1 MIVGARAVAW
11 LLLVA
16 VLIVNLVP
24 PDLRPTSS
32 APHDVEHF
40 VVFLLMGAAFGYGYR
55 GHQWSLGWLG
65 VAYTAIIEILQ
76 LFVPGRHAR
85 VSDFVVD
92 ALAFCIGIALGT
104 LLSRRSNLTSA
115 PPRH

>member
-16 VLIVNLVP
+16 VLIVNVVP

-40 VVFLLMGAAFGYGYR
+40 VIFLLMGAAFAFGYR
-55 GHQWSLGWLG
+55 GHQWSLGFLG
-65 VAYTAIIEILQ
+65 VGYTAIIEILQ
-76 LFVPGRHAR
+76 IFVPGRHAR

-92 ALAFCIGIALGT
+92 AVAFCVGIAVVT
-104 LLSRRSNLTSA
+104 LLRARTKGMSL
-115 PPRH
+115 

>member
-16 VLIVNLVP
+16 VLVVNLVP

-32 APHDVEHF
+32 APHNVEHF

-55 GHQWSLGWLG
+55 DHQWSLGCLG

-92 ALAFCIGIALGT
+92 ALAFCIGIAVAA
-104 LLSRRSNLTSA
+104 LLSARARA
-115 PPRH
+115 